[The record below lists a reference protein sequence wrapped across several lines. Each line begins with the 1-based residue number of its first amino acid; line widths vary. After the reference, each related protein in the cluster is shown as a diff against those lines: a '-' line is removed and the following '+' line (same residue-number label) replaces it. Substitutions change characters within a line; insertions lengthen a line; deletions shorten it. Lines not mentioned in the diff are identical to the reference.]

1 MFIWF
6 IVLVFVSAVACQTAP
21 SIATVTGEPT
31 PTPDGTITPTHLAA
45 TSTQASSW
53 VRTDLD
59 GVTVGIRVPA
69 GWQVIDTTSHEGI
82 VLAEQ
87 MGTMQMGGQQVGVQ
101 VVIFVHETDDLPLST
116 PTRANVAWAVL
127 NQVLTHRY
135 EYNIGESAAVSQ
147 PIGFD
152 WDGYDAAYY
161 LLNDG
166 EGSLKMVLGLA
177 MPDNQLLGC
186 NISAPS
192 HLATRIRRSLPT
204 VLSSLTVNGHRLD
217 SSSLD
222 ELPDP
227 LDFPESQPEASAEAS

>member
-1 MFIWF
+1 M
-6 IVLVFVSAVACQTAP
+6 
-21 SIATVTGEPT
+21 
-31 PTPDGTITPTHLAA
+31 
-45 TSTQASSW
+45 
-53 VRTDLD
+53 
-59 GVTVGIRVPA
+59 
-69 GWQVIDTTSHEGI
+69 IDTTSQEGI
-82 VLAEQ
+82 VLAERV
-87 MGTMQMGGQQVGVQ
+87 GTMQMGGQQVGVQ
-101 VVIFVHETDDLPLST
+101 VVIFVHSTEDFPLST
-116 PTRANVAWAVL
+116 PTGANVAWTVL
-127 NQVLTHRY
+127 NQVLTHPY

-147 PIGFD
+147 PVGFD

-186 NISAPS
+186 NISAPA

-227 LDFPESQPEASAEAS
+227 LDFPESQSEVASDAP